1 MALSDPGKYRDKSA
15 DFMAMWHSKRGAEV
29 RELVTEELIEEHATN
44 PECELGHQ
52 SGELVQV
59 LNYLRMAPTP
69 GKDFG
74 YMTSPFQEYRIGLI
88 SVRGAE
94 VTFPA
99 DERIFTSEHEVVPEI
114 FLRRLVRMGLRDEE
128 SAS

>member
-1 MALSDPGKYRDKSA
+1 MALSEPGKYRDKSA
-15 DFMAMWHSKRGAEV
+15 DFLSMWHRMRGAEV
-29 RELVTEELIEEHATN
+29 RELITDELIDEHATN

-74 YMTSPFQEYRIGLI
+74 YMTSPFAEYRIGLI

-94 VTFPA
+94 VAFPD
-99 DERIFTSEHEVVPEI
+99 DERTFASEHEVVQAI
-114 FLRRLVRMGLRDEE
+114 FLRRLARMGLLDEE